1 MSLYLMLSFLYN
13 LGKKKKKRKNDSE
26 FFLTKTL
33 RNFFWN
39 FFYDMLIPFW
49 FDLPWH
55 TLDTFSSYWQLEI
68 NFLID
73 IWDLSPTNFT
83 WFVHEF
89 LYKIHMVCTWTSLP
103 ILPILWRQMALQNDK
118 KNQYYF
124 WSYGHLAY
132 KGISLY
138 LILPSDYT
146 TFYAEPLRR
155 IGTLCK
161 AVVS

>member
-1 MSLYLMLSFLYN
+1 
-13 LGKKKKKRKNDSE
+13 
-26 FFLTKTL
+26 
-33 RNFFWN
+33 
-39 FFYDMLIPFW
+39 MLIPFW

-118 KNQYYF
+118 TIQYYF

-138 LILPSDYT
+138 LIPPSDYT
-146 TFYAEPLRR
+146 TFTRSHSDESAPFAKLWFLKRNPLTFLPRSSSEFCNS
-155 IGTLCK
+155 ICECC
-161 AVVS
+161 